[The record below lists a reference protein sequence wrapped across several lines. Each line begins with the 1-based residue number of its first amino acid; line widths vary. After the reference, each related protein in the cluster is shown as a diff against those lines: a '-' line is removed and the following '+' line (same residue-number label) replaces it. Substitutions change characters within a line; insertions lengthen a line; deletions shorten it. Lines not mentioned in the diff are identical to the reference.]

1 MSKLND
7 AVLVVEDDAALREA
21 LLDTLR
27 AAGLAALSAADA
39 QTALQL
45 LSSEDIGL
53 VISDVHMPGANG
65 YELLSSIKRMRPY
78 LPVVLMTAYGTVSQ
92 AVAAM
97 RDGATDYIVKPF
109 DAQALIDMAQRQ
121 LAARVTPHEL
131 IAVDPESKRLVGLAR
146 KIAENDA
153 TVLITGESGTG
164 KEVYARFIRD
174 NSSRADKPFVAINCA
189 AIPENMLEAS
199 LFGHEKGA
207 FTGALAAHAGK
218 FEQAQGG
225 TLLLDEISEM
235 DLGLQAKILRVL
247 QEREVERL
255 GSTRTIA
262 LDVRV
267 IATSNRDLPEEVRT
281 ARFRADLFYR
291 LNVMSLRLPAL
302 RERRGDILPLAR
314 RAMQACARAGQAAL
328 SISPDAERKLL
339 SHDWPGNARELNNI
353 VQRAAWLAAGGS
365 IDAAD
370 LDTGTATA
378 PVEGPSA
385 IGGNA
390 STAANSAAQPTAA
403 LDSGLDRDLKDR
415 ERELILATLRVTGG
429 NRKLTAERLGISP
442 RTLRHKLQQF
452 KAARQRAARPRSAIH
467 DGVTMSSMQI
477 SQVLAEMRALQA
489 RASGISEAPAA
500 AAQPSDF
507 ANLMKNSVDH
517 VASMQNQA
525 TALADAYE
533 GGDKSVDLTKVM
545 LEVQKAS
552 LAFRAMTEVRN
563 KLVDAYTQ
571 VMNMSV

>member
-1 MSKLND
+1 MSNSND
-7 AVLVVEDDAALREA
+7 SVLVVEDDAALREA

-27 AAGLAALSAADA
+27 AAGLAALPAHDA
-39 QTALQL
+39 QCALQL
-45 LSSEDIGL
+45 LAGEDIGL
-53 VISDVHMPGANG
+53 VISDVQMPGPNG
-65 YELLSSIKRMRPY
+65 YQLLSSIKRLRPD
-78 LPVVLMTAYGTVSQ
+78 LPVVLMTAYGTVAQ

-97 RDGATDYIVKPF
+97 REGATDYIVKPF
-109 DAQALIDMAQRQ
+109 DAQALIEMARRQ
-121 LAARVTPHEL
+121 LAARVMPKDL
-131 IAVDPESKRLVGLAR
+131 IVADPESKRVLCLAR

-174 NSSRADKPFVAINCA
+174 NSVRADKPYVTINCA

-255 GSTRTIA
+255 GGTRTIN

-267 IATSNRDLPEEVRT
+267 IATSNRDLPEEVRA

-314 RAMQACARAGQAAL
+314 RAMQACARPGQAAL
-328 SISPDAERKLL
+328 SLSPDAERKLL
-339 SHDWPGNARELNNI
+339 SHNWPGNARELNNI

-370 LDTGTATA
+370 LDTGAVA
-378 PVEGPSA
+378 AMPEGNPSMA
-385 IGGNA
+385 GNP
-390 STAANSAAQPTAA
+390 STLGSAVAQ
-403 LDSGLDRDLKDR
+403 DSGLDRDLKDR
-415 ERELILATLRVTGG
+415 EREL
-429 NRKLTAERLGISP
+429 
-442 RTLRHKLQQF
+442 
-452 KAARQRAARPRSAIH
+452 
-467 DGVTMSSMQI
+467 
-477 SQVLAEMRALQA
+477 
-489 RASGISEAPAA
+489 
-500 AAQPSDF
+500 
-507 ANLMKNSVDH
+507 
-517 VASMQNQA
+517 
-525 TALADAYE
+525 
-533 GGDKSVDLTKVM
+533 
-545 LEVQKAS
+545 
-552 LAFRAMTEVRN
+552 
-563 KLVDAYTQ
+563 
-571 VMNMSV
+571 

>member
-1 MSKLND
+1 MSPAND

-27 AAGLAALSAADA
+27 AAGIAAVAAADA
-39 QTALQL
+39 AGALQL
-45 LSSEDIGL
+45 LESVSIGL
-53 VISDVHMPGANG
+53 VVSDVHMPGANG
-65 YELLSSIKRMRPY
+65 YELLSSIRRLHPY
-78 LPVVLMTAYGTVSQ
+78 LPVVLMTAYGTVAQ

-97 RDGATDYIVKPF
+97 REGATDYIVKPF

-121 LAARVTPHEL
+121 LAARVMPNEL
-131 IAVDPESKRLVGLAR
+131 IATDPQSKRLVALAR
-146 KIAENDA
+146 KIAQNDA

-174 NSSRADKPFVAINCA
+174 NSPRAEKPYIAINCA

-235 DLGLQAKILRVL
+235 ELGLQAKILRVL

-255 GSTRTIA
+255 GSTRTIS

-267 IATSNRDLPEEVRT
+267 IATSNRDLPEEVR
-281 ARFRADLFYR
+281 AGRFRGDLFYR

-314 RAMQACARAGQAAL
+314 RAIQACARASQAAL
-328 SISPDAERKLL
+328 SLSAGAEQKLIAY
-339 SHDWPGNARELNNI
+339 DWPGNARELTNI
-353 VQRAAWLAAGGS
+353 VQRAAWLAAGGT

-370 LDTGTATA
+370 LDTGVANLATA
-378 PVEGPSA
+378 IPPAKAWAPPTEMA
-385 IGGNA
+385 TGGDA
-390 STAANSAAQPTAA
+390 
-403 LDSGLDRDLKDR
+403 GLDRDLKDR
-415 ERELILATLRVTGG
+415 ERELILATLRINGG

-452 KAARQRAARPRSAIH
+452 KAAGIAVPRIH
-467 DGVTMSSMQI
+467 EPQFMMV
-477 SQVLAEMRALQA
+477 
-489 RASGISEAPAA
+489 
-500 AAQPSDF
+500 
-507 ANLMKNSVDH
+507 
-517 VASMQNQA
+517 
-525 TALADAYE
+525 
-533 GGDKSVDLTKVM
+533 
-545 LEVQKAS
+545 
-552 LAFRAMTEVRN
+552 
-563 KLVDAYTQ
+563 
-571 VMNMSV
+571 

>member
-27 AAGLAALSAADA
+27 AAGLAALEAADA
-39 QTALQL
+39 QAALQL

-109 DAQALIDMAQRQ
+109 DAQALIDMARRQ
-121 LAARVTPHEL
+121 LAARVAPNEL
-131 IAVDPESKRLVGLAR
+131 IAADPESKRLVGLAR

-174 NSSRADKPFVAINCA
+174 NSLRADKPFVAINCA
-189 AIPENMLEAS
+189 AIPENMLEAG

-267 IATSNRDLPEEVRT
+267 IATSNRDLPEEVRA

-291 LNVMSLRLPAL
+291 LNVMSLRLPPL

-314 RAMQACARAGQAAL
+314 RAMQACARPGQAAL
-328 SISPDAERKLL
+328 SLSSDAERKLL

-353 VQRAAWLAAGGS
+353 VQRAAWLAAGGR

-370 LDTGTATA
+370 LDTGAAGA
-378 PVEGPSA
+378 PAAANPS

-390 STAANSAAQPTAA
+390 ATGNNTGQPAAA

-452 KAARQRAARPRSAIH
+452 KAA
-467 DGVTMSSMQI
+467 GVNVPLVHQ
-477 SQVLAEMRALQA
+477 Q
-489 RASGISEAPAA
+489 
-500 AAQPSDF
+500 F
-507 ANLMKNSVDH
+507 
-517 VASMQNQA
+517 
-525 TALADAYE
+525 
-533 GGDKSVDLTKVM
+533 LTV
-545 LEVQKAS
+545 
-552 LAFRAMTEVRN
+552 
-563 KLVDAYTQ
+563 
-571 VMNMSV
+571 